1 MSTIELNIDY
11 MQVDSIVMKRTES
24 IVRSVL
30 KNQGFNAIELNK
42 SVEAYFDYKQEK
54 TKALEF
60 ENRQLKSQ
68 IKACLNELLELK
80 LMLDL
85 GIPKENH
92 QLLKRVLNVQQL
104 WKEYGYPEE

>member
-1 MSTIELNIDY
+1 MSTKELNIDY
-11 MQVDSIVMKRTES
+11 MQIDAIVMKRTES

-30 KNQGFNAIELNK
+30 KNHGLNTIEVNK
-42 SVEAYFDYKQEK
+42 AVGAYFDYKQEK
-54 TKALEF
+54 LKALDY
-60 ENRQLKSQ
+60 ENRQLKSET
-68 IKACLNELLELK
+68 KACLNELLELK

-85 GIPKENH
+85 GISKENQ